1 MPTYEPLS
9 GYFIQDDLDP
19 STLPAIPPRFG
30 LRDDSDDRWRSLHA
44 HLVRLNETA
53 EPGTSYK
60 LFFLGRH
67 GQGFHNL
74 AEQKYG
80 TKEWDEH
87 WSKLN
92 TDGEIRWGPDAE
104 LTPLGIDQAADA
116 RSAWKEELAFDA
128 PLPDKMYCSPLTRAL
143 RTHQITYQDHIP
155 PGRPV
160 VIEFCR
166 EENGVHTCDKRRSR
180 TYIHQTFPLFETEVG
195 FTEDDELWSPD
206 ARESLEHVMH
216 RANCVLNYIFND
228 GHAHYVVAITAHGGF
243 IRAFMRVLNRVTG
256 TIPTGGILPVLVK
269 ATTSALDS
277 SRGDYVEITSQK

>member
-1 MPTYEPLS
+1 MAIYEVVS

-30 LRDDSDDRWRSLHA
+30 LRDESDDRWRTLHA
-44 HLVRLNETA
+44 DLVNLNSNA

-80 TKEWDEH
+80 SKAWDDY

-104 LTPLGIDQAADA
+104 LTPLGIAQANDA
-116 RSAWKEELAFDA
+116 RSAWKKELAFDA
-128 PLPDKMYCSPLTRAL
+128 PLPDKMYCSPLTRAS
-143 RTHQITYQDHIP
+143 RTHQITFQDVIP
-155 PGRPV
+155 SRKTLV
-160 VIEFCR
+160 VEFCR

-180 TYIHQTFPLFETEVG
+180 TYIHQTFPLFEIEEG

-206 ARESLEHVMH
+206 TREIFDQVMH
-216 RANCVLNYIFND
+216 RAKCVLDAIFNED
-228 GHAHYVVAITAHGGF
+228 HYVVAITAHGGF

-256 TIPTGGILPVLVK
+256 TIPTGGVLPVLVK
-269 ATTSALDS
+269 ATRIALN
-277 SRGDYVEITSQK
+277 